1 MCWTQKGNRG
11 PRPPHSQCRVASVQG
26 VMDSFMESLNRLKE
40 AHEKEVLGL
49 QNKLL
54 ELNSERCRDA
64 QRVEELFAKN
74 HQLREQ
80 QKALKENLRVLE
92 NRLRA
97 GLCDRCMVTQELAR
111 KKQLELESAH
121 LQSLQHLCILMC
133 ARLEQDPESFPGTV
147 GSPVPSLPPPCP
159 YRHHPPPSLPT
170 LFAANEMNGLREENK
185 ILKEEVKRLRNLGDK
200 TAPQAWEGTSE
211 PPSPLPLPSPSSR
224 KGATENPPGV
234 PEEVEEELPGTDKV
248 SSHKTSPVA
257 RVSPA
262 ASLPEPRALDMTP
275 QCISNQLH
283 STVAVVR
290 PGSRACP
297 PDSGTA
303 NGTPPPSTRSTPP
316 SPTYEHGLPV
326 DSFLRASRPSAIAFE
341 TLKHTLQTDR
351 LCLLNRHLS
360 LHLQSPHSSPL
371 ASAAAPN
378 SPLPHGPKAREAE
391 TWEEP
396 GALVGMQ
403 DPRLEGA
410 LHLLL
415 VQQHLRARARASTA
429 RLRVPSAPE
438 EMPSSPPAGSDSG
451 SSDSEAPKSALSTEA
466 QPDSWHPRS
475 TGQRQETH
483 MATQDCPPDKPLDLS
498 DRGRCRDISKVTGQP
513 LPLSPTIV
521 HTPSPQLPT
530 LSRPLTHSSH
540 SLSNGSTET
549 RAQESEEYSTP
560 KIELAWDTS
569 RPLPGIH
576 AGLTSPGRTVEETGG
591 KPRPGPYL
599 QRPDTDETMGNVSTQ
614 GTGPEGKPKKVRAQ
628 KPELEQPEESDT
640 SDTKA
645 GLISEASAEPSMPGD
660 GPAEDHLQ
668 SQQQKRKRA
677 SDLQDKAPK
686 KPSQG
691 KRKPKELLTRAEG
704 PRSPRDM
711 EDFSLS
717 PINSCRES

>member
-1 MCWTQKGNRG
+1 
-11 PRPPHSQCRVASVQG
+11 
-26 VMDSFMESLNRLKE
+26 MDSFMESLNRLKE

-121 LQSLQHLCILMC
+121 LQSLQHLCIL
-133 ARLEQDPESFPGTV
+133 T
-147 GSPVPSLPPPCP
+147 
-159 YRHHPPPSLPT
+159 
-170 LFAANEMNGLREENK
+170 NEMNGLREENK
-185 ILKEEVKRLRNLGDK
+185 LLKEEVKRLRSLGDK
-200 TAPQAWEGTSE
+200 AAPQAWEGTSE
-211 PPSPLPLPSPSSR
+211 PPSPMPLLSPGNR
-224 KGATENPPGV
+224 KGATENPPGG
-234 PEEVEEELPGTDKV
+234 PEEAEEEQSGTGPQDKV

-257 RVSPA
+257 RISPA
-262 ASLPEPRALDMTP
+262 ANLPEPRALDMSP

-297 PDSGTA
+297 PDCGTA
-303 NGTPPPSTRSTPP
+303 NGTPPPPSTRSSPP
-316 SPTYEHGLPV
+316 SPAYEHGLPV
-326 DSFLRASRPSAIAFE
+326 DSFLRVSRPSAIAYE
-341 TLKHTLQTDR
+341 TLKRSLQTDR

-371 ASAAAPN
+371 APAIAAN
-378 SPLPHGPKAREAE
+378 SPLPQGLKTRQAEA
-391 TWEEP
+391 WEDP

-415 VQQHLRARARASTA
+415 VQQQLRARAREGSA
-429 RLRVPSAPE
+429 RLRVRSTQE
-438 EMPSSPPAGSDSG
+438 DVPSSPPAGSDSEN
-451 SSDSEAPKSALSTEA
+451 SESEAPKTALSTEA
-466 QPDSWHPRS
+466 QPDGWHPQS
-475 TGQRQETH
+475 TGQCSPPRKEIHVT
-483 MATQDCPPDKPLDLS
+483 TQDCPPDKPLDLS
-498 DRGRCRDISKVTGQP
+498 DRGRCRDIPKSTGQS
-513 LPLSPTIV
+513 LPLSTTAV

-530 LSRPLTHSSH
+530 LARPVIHSPH
-540 SLSNGSTET
+540 TLSNGSTQT
-549 RAQESEEYSTP
+549 RAREPEEHSIP
-560 KIELAWDTS
+560 KDTS
-569 RPLPGIH
+569 HPLPGTH
-576 AGLTSPGRTVEETGG
+576 ASLTSPGRTAEEAGG
-591 KPRPGPYL
+591 RLRPVAHL
-599 QRPDTDETMGNVSTQ
+599 QRPDTDETTEPS
-614 GTGPEGKPKKVRAQ
+614 KVRSQ
-628 KPELEQPEESDT
+628 RPEFEQLEESDT
-640 SDTKA
+640 KV
-645 GLISEASAEPSMPGD
+645 GLTSEASEEPSMLGE
-660 GPAEDHLQ
+660 GHAEDHRQ
-668 SQQQKRKRA
+668 GPQQKRKRT

-691 KRKPKELLTRAEG
+691 RRKLKESLTPADG

-717 PINSCRES
+717 PINNCQES